1 MGITSKYILLF
12 SDDALQLILNIAHLF
27 SNYKHPPPGFFRE
40 RKYFCFF
47 LNAINFFVIIPQRII
62 AFSFLQ
68 RYIKFHT
75 VYRILIEKQG
85 VCNGK

>member
-27 SNYKHPPPGFFRE
+27 SNYKHPPPRIFPGKRIFLL
-40 RKYFCFF
+40 F